1 MKRGI
6 DVSTFQGK
14 IDWTMV
20 RSSGIDFAMVK
31 ATQGRSETQSYRD
44 FTDSKFAANI
54 TGAHSNGIRCGV
66 YHYLTAQ
73 SVAEAINEAEYFL
86 SVIAPYRAC
95 ISLYAAV
102 DVESKYLP
110 QDKRLLTQ
118 IVYAFC
124 SRVEAAGYDPIIYTN
139 LDWMANRL
147 NDISAYPLWLALWR
161 NKANVP
167 SIEKYPNLR
176 MWQWGGE
183 NVPGISGQVDSNLM
197 IAEKPVEEKSAAKD
211 DHTADTD
218 KKVDTET
225 PSSWAAD
232 AFSWAKDKGVL
243 LGDGDGKY
251 RPHDALTREEAC
263 LIAKRLHDQT
273 VADTAAEILRRMKKM
288 MGVD

>member
-1 MKRGI
+1 MTRGI

-14 IDWTMV
+14 IDWTVV
-20 RSSGIDFAMVK
+20 RSSGVDFAMVK

-66 YHYLTAQ
+66 YHYLTAK
-73 SVAEAINEAEYFL
+73 SVAEAIHEAEYFL

-139 LDWMANRL
+139 LDWMQNRL

-161 NKANVP
+161 SKNNVP
-167 SIEKYPNLR
+167 SAEKYPNLR
-176 MWQWGGE
+176 IWQYGSEVVAGIGG
-183 NVPGISGQVDSNLM
+183 NVDSNLM
-197 IAEKPVEEKSAAKD
+197 IAEKPEKQEPVQKENHIVDDGKKD
-211 DHTADTD
+211 DA
-218 KKVDTET
+218 ET

-232 AFSWAKDKGVL
+232 AFSWAKDKGIL
-243 LGDGDGKY
+243 LGDDDGKY
-251 RPHDALTREEAC
+251 RPHDAMTREEAC
-263 LIAKRLHDQT
+263 LIAKRLHDLT
-273 VADTAAEILRRMKKM
+273 VTDTAAEILRRMKKM
-288 MGVD
+288 LGVD